1 MKEDYLHFLWRMRCL
16 PSRTV
21 LSTDKNE
28 IEIIDFGEYNS
39 HESGPDFLN
48 GKLLI
53 DGILWVG
60 SIEFHLKASDWYKH
74 GHQDDAAY
82 NNVILH
88 VVWEKDQE
96 VFCQGR
102 NLITL
107 VLAEYIS
114 DDYAKGNID
123 YAQKNIELPCSFSL
137 SEVNNLNIEKQKEAM
152 IYLRLTRKTESLKQ
166 REHLGFSQVLYELLA
181 TAFGAKVNRDP
192 FWQLSRELPIKR
204 LLKMNSA
211 NRATTIY
218 AYSGLGNALEKKA
231 PESGTMKAWQWK
243 KKGLLPNGF
252 PEKRVKQ
259 FAHFVQHFDFDY
271 GFLDLPAP
279 DLLNY
284 LLQSF
289 SKIEYYPSSFQEKE
303 IYSKSFRELIILN
316 SFVPFLFWLGE
327 TRGEIRWQNRAF
339 ELLILLPAE
348 NNHILQ
354 KMKQAGFELHSAYDS
369 QAVMELNREMCTR
382 KKCLTCAI
390 GNEILKR

>member
-1 MKEDYLHFLWRMRCL
+1 MKETYLHFLWRMRCL
-16 PSRTV
+16 PSRNV
-21 LSTDKNE
+21 QSTDKNE

-102 NLITL
+102 KLITL
-107 VLAEYIS
+107 VLAGYIS
-114 DDYAKGNID
+114 DDYAKSHKD
-123 YAQKNIELPCSFSL
+123 YTQKNIELPCSLSL
-137 SEVNNLNIEKQKEAM
+137 SEVNEFYIEKQKEAM
-152 IYLRLTRKTESLKQ
+152 IYQRLTRKTESLKQ

-204 LLKMNSA
+204 LLKMSSA
-211 NRATTIY
+211 KRATTIY
-218 AYSGLGNALEKKA
+218 AYSGLGKEVEKNAQ
-231 PESGTMKAWQWK
+231 ESGAMKAWQWK

-279 DLLNY
+279 DLLDY

-289 SKIEYYPSSFQEKE
+289 SKIQSLASSFEEKE
-303 IYSKSFRELIILN
+303 TYSKPFRELIILN

-327 TRGEIRWQNRAF
+327 TRGEICWQNRAF

-348 NNHILQ
+348 KNNFLQ
-354 KMKQAGFELHSAYDS
+354 KMKQAGFEVYSAYDS
-369 QAVMELNREMCTR
+369 QAFMELNSAMCTQ